1 MKNFLNPKTLSF
13 CLVLS
18 LLAVS
23 CKKEPPATPQ
33 QSHRELI
40 LLCGSSFVEPTNKLC
55 AEFTAKTGIEVV
67 TSVAGSEDFL
77 PLVKTGQRGDIL
89 VTHDPYL
96 DFVKEAGVLL
106 DSAHVGF
113 VAPVLAVQKGNPKK
127 IKAIEDLTQ
136 PGIKIALSDPKF
148 STCGEMVAELIEKK
162 GIKDG
167 VMKNV
172 ENRLTKGH
180 SRLGTFLKTQVVDA
194 VIMWNGVAHTF
205 RESVDIV
212 PAPYEY
218 DSEIKV
224 HIIGLN
230 YSAQPE
236 LVKQFI
242 EMAQTRGP
250 EIYAEFGYT
259 K

>member
-1 MKNFLNPKTLSF
+1 MKNFFNPKTLSF

-18 LLAVS
+18 LLVVG
-23 CKKEPPATPQ
+23 CKKEPPAPDQ
-33 QSHRELI
+33 QPRRELI

-96 DFVKEAGVLL
+96 DFVKEAEVLF

-127 IKAIEDLTQ
+127 LKSIEDLTR
-136 PGIKIALSDPKF
+136 PGIKVAFSDPRY
-148 STCGEMVAELIEKK
+148 STCGKMVAALIEKK

-180 SRLGTFLKTQVVDA
+180 SLLGTFLKTQMVDA
-194 VIMWNGVAHTF
+194 VLMWNGVAHTF

-212 PAPYEY
+212 PTPYEY

-224 HIIGLN
+224 HVIGLN
-230 YSAQPE
+230 YSSQPD
-236 LVKQFI
+236 LVKQFV

-250 EIYAEFGYT
+250 EIYAEFGYV

>member
-1 MKNFLNPKTLSF
+1 M
-13 CLVLS
+13 
-18 LLAVS
+18 
-23 CKKEPPATPQ
+23 
-33 QSHRELI
+33 
-40 LLCGSSFVEPTNKLC
+40 
-55 AEFTAKTGIEVV
+55 
-67 TSVAGSEDFL
+67 
-77 PLVKTGQRGDIL
+77 
-89 VTHDPYL
+89 
-96 DFVKEAGVLL
+96 LL